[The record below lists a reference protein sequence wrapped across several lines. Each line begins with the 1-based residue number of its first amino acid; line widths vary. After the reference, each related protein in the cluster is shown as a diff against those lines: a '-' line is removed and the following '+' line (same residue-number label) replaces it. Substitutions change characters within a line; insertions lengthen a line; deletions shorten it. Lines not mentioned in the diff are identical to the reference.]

1 MLATMVLLWL
11 GQIVWNWGST
21 VSNDIRYG
29 RPRTTNIDHSVGH
42 EVGNIPTH
50 FTALNL
56 GGQIY
61 VIEIPGGHPN
71 DTRLLVGPRLI
82 GAGSD
87 LAPVTLSFVG
97 DPHTPDLIIEASG
110 VLMRFH
116 NTGSSYVPAS

>member
-1 MLATMVLLWL
+1 LIYVVLGMLATMVLLWL

-29 RPRTTNIDHSVGH
+29 RPRTTNVDHFVGH
-42 EVGNIPTH
+42 EVSGNTPTH

-56 GGQIY
+56 GGQID
-61 VIEIPGGHPN
+61 VIEIPAGHSN
-71 DTRLLVGPRLI
+71 DIRLLVGPRLI

-97 DPHTPDLIIEASG
+97 DSHTPDLIIEAEES
-110 VLMRFH
+110 
-116 NTGSSYVPAS
+116 